1 MPLPRR
7 AFLTCLA
14 ATGYSLAAAPLA
26 ASPIA
31 TPDTGLEQ
39 GDALVFTADGF
50 RLPVYWARPAKAGGK
65 WPVVLVVQ
73 EIFGVH
79 EHIRDVCRRLARQGY
94 FALAP
99 ELFVRQGDPRGK
111 ADVKA
116 ILADIVSR
124 VPDRQVMDDL
134 DATLAWAEQHGGD
147 RARAGVVGFCWGGR
161 IVWLYAAARPDL
173 KAGVAF
179 YGRLAGKQGA
189 LTPRQP
195 LDVAGE
201 LKVPVL
207 GLYGGKDEGIPQADV
222 DAMRGRLPAS
232 GKIVVYPDAGH
243 AFHADYRASYQPVA
257 AGDAWARTLQWL
269 QQMGVGG

>member
-7 AFLTCLA
+7 TFLACLA
-14 ATGYSLAAAPLA
+14 TTAYALAAGPLAAAPTR
-26 ASPIA
+26 
-31 TPDTGLEQ
+31 TPDTGLAQ
-39 GDALVFTADGF
+39 GDALVDTADGQH
-50 RLPVYWARPAKAGGK
+50 LPVYWARPAAAVGK
-65 WPVVLVVQ
+65 LPVVLVVQ

-79 EHIRDVCRRLARQGY
+79 EHIRDVCRRLAHQGY

-111 ADVKA
+111 ADVQA
-116 ILADIVSR
+116 ILADIVAK

-134 DATLAWAEQHGGD
+134 DATLAWAGRHGGD
-147 RARAGVVGFCWGGR
+147 SARAGVVGFCWGGR
-161 IVWLYAAARPDL
+161 IVWLYAAARPNL

-179 YGRLAGKQGA
+179 YGRLAGKHDA
-189 LTPRQP
+189 LTPQQP

-222 DAMRGRLPAS
+222 DAMRRRLSAS
-232 GKIVVYPDAGH
+232 GQIVVYPDAGH
-243 AFHADYRASYQPVA
+243 AFHADYRASYQPDVA
-257 AGDAWARTLQWL
+257 RDAWARTLQWL